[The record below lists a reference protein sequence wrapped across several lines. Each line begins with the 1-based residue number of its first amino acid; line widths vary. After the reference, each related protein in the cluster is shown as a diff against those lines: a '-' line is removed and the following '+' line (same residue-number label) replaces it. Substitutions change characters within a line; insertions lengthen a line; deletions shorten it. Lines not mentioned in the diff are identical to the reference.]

1 MRILRLTDAT
11 AKKILASRSAS
22 SRDAARIAARI
33 VNDVRRRGNTALFAW
48 TKRFDNLSLD
58 SKSVWVSRAEL
69 SSARKRVSREFVAAI
84 DHAARN
90 IRAVARRQKPQE
102 WMIQVEPGV
111 RAGQRVRAIDTIGCY
126 LPGGRFSL
134 VSTLLM
140 TAIPAQEAGVREI
153 VVTSPQP
160 GASLLAAAERLGVRR
175 IAKIGGAQAIAA
187 LAYGTRSIPR
197 VDKIFGP
204 GNRFVT
210 AAKQIVSSDC
220 AIDMLAGPTEALV
233 FATRG
238 NPRFIA
244 SDLIAQAEHDP
255 DAISLFVTTSSALA
269 RAVAG
274 EIDRQLAELPKTNL
288 ASRSLAKNGAVLIAT
303 NLAAAAEFV
312 NRFAPEHLSLPEGT
326 NGLLANIES
335 AGSIFLGDWS
345 AQSFGDYASGTNHV
359 LPTGGAAR
367 SRGGLSVSDFVKCIS
382 VQEVS
387 RGGVARLA
395 PVVAEFARAEGLDAH
410 GRSVEVRK

>member
-1 MRILRLTDAT
+1 
-11 AKKILASRSAS
+11 
-22 SRDAARIAARI
+22 
-33 VNDVRRRGNTALFAW
+33 
-48 TKRFDNLSLD
+48 
-58 SKSVWVSRAEL
+58 
-69 SSARKRVSREFVAAI
+69 VA
-84 DHAARN
+84 
-90 IRAVARRQKPQE
+90 
-102 WMIQVEPGV
+102 
-111 RAGQRVRAIDTIGCY
+111 
-126 LPGGRFSL
+126 
-134 VSTLLM
+134 
-140 TAIPAQEAGVREI
+140 
-153 VVTSPQP
+153 SPQP

-210 AAKQIVSSDC
+210 AAKQSVSSDC

-238 NPRFIA
+238 NPRLIA

-255 DAISLFVTTSSALA
+255 DAISLFVTTSLALA
-269 RAVAG
+269 RSVTG
-274 EIDRQLAELPKTNL
+274 EIDRQLAELPKVNL

-312 NRFAPEHLSLPEGT
+312 NRFAPEHLSLPGGK
-326 NGLLANIES
+326 NSLLAKIDS

-387 RGGVARLA
+387 RRGVARLA
-395 PVVAEFARAEGLDAH
+395 PVVAEFARAEGLEAH
-410 GRSVEVRK
+410 ARSVEVRK